1 MITVKNGQVLVVPP
15 LNRLQVQID
24 QAARA
29 REALEA
35 IDRAHIAVAKLHV
48 LYADSQG
55 FGTYLVELESRLRA
69 EQYLLATRMEEEVS

>member
-1 MITVKNGQVLVVPP
+1 MITVKQGQVIAVPP
-15 LNRLQVQID
+15 LDRLQVQID

-35 IDRAHIAVAKLHV
+35 IERAHVAVAKLRV
-48 LYADSQG
+48 LFTDSQG
-55 FGTYLVELESRLRA
+55 FALYLSELESRLRA